1 MGARQSSPTS
11 LYHSGVKV
19 ESLFDLIKWSL
30 KSSDSW
36 FESCPD
42 APPFWIF
49 YCVPALHRVHSRQFS
64 VTSGR
69 FDRLCSRSHAGGAP
83 SCWNNSHKLSFPHHT
98 YEIHAVFWKLWLR
111 LALLLI
117 LKIFYFLCELDKR
130 VYFGGENY
138 EKFLEVRLL
147 HEEVLVRGLCPGSC
161 VGTMSLGGY
170 NGLHTG
176 HFMFIC
182 VFNAV

>member
-1 MGARQSSPTS
+1 M
-11 LYHSGVKV
+11 
-19 ESLFDLIKWSL
+19 
-30 KSSDSW
+30 
-36 FESCPD
+36 
-42 APPFWIF
+42 
-49 YCVPALHRVHSRQFS
+49 
-64 VTSGR
+64 
-69 FDRLCSRSHAGGAP
+69 
-83 SCWNNSHKLSFPHHT
+83 
-98 YEIHAVFWKLWLR
+98 
-111 LALLLI
+111 
-117 LKIFYFLCELDKR
+117 
-130 VYFGGENY
+130 YFGGENY